1 LKQKWI
7 GLIVIFL
14 WTFSSTLH
22 AHEARPIFVQIN
34 ETTINQFAV
43 QWKIPTSIPD
53 FALPEVIF
61 PDHCS
66 VKGEPVLAQ
75 RPDAYIG
82 QKNYI
87 CEKGLSGQEMAIRYP
102 IMNPSVSSLVRLK
115 LFNGE
120 VHSHILKPGEE
131 RWVIPEAEST
141 WGVSKDYTQLGIQ
154 HIWGGIDHLL
164 FVACLIF
171 IARTTR
177 RILITITGFTLAH
190 SLTLALSTLQIVEL
204 PIPPVEAAIAL
215 SIVFLAVEIAR
226 NDQSSWT
233 YRFPIT
239 VSTSFGLL
247 HGFGFAAVLREI
259 GLPQTELPAALLFFN
274 VGVEIGQVVFVFGLA
289 GLFILGR
296 RLLGEFGKLEKILKT
311 APLQTTASYF
321 IGTVASF
328 WLIERINGF
337 WS

>member
-1 LKQKWI
+1 MVFIKRNWI
-7 GLIVIFL
+7 ALIGIIVVF
-14 WTFSSTLH
+14 FPSFLH
-22 AHEARPIFVQIN
+22 AHESRPIFVQIN
-34 ETTINQFAV
+34 ETSENQFSV
-43 QWKIPTSIPD
+43 QWKIPPSIPNY
-53 FALPEVIF
+53 ALPAVIF

-66 VKGEPVLAQ
+66 IQGELVFAQ
-75 RPDAYIG
+75 RPEAYIG

-87 CEKGLSGQEMAIRYP
+87 CEKGLSGEMLAIQFP
-102 IMNPSVSSLVRLK
+102 TINPSVSSLFRLS
-115 LFNGE
+115 LINGE

-131 RWVIPEAEST
+131 HWTVPEAEST
-141 WGVSKDYTQLGIQ
+141 WGVAKDYTQLGIQ
-154 HIWGGIDHLL
+154 HIWEGVDHLL

-204 PIPPVEAAIAL
+204 PVPPVEAAIAL
-215 SIVFLAVEIAR
+215 SIVFLAVEMAR

-247 HGFGFAAVLREI
+247 HGFGFATVLREI

-274 VGVEIGQVVFVFGLA
+274 VGVEIGQIVFVLGLA

-296 RLLGEFGKLEKILKT
+296 RFLSEFKRLEKILIT
-311 APLQTTASYF
+311 AHQ
-321 IGTVASF
+321 
-328 WLIERINGF
+328 
-337 WS
+337 

>member
-1 LKQKWI
+1 MKKWI
-7 GLIVIFL
+7 GLIGILF
-14 WTFSSTLH
+14 WAFSSTLH
-22 AHEARPIFVQIN
+22 AHESRPIFVQIN
-34 ETTINQFAV
+34 ETSANQFAL
-43 QWKIPTSIPD
+43 QWKVPTSIPD
-53 FALPEVIF
+53 FALPSVIF
-61 PDHCS
+61 PDNCS

-87 CEKGLSGQEMAIRYP
+87 CEKGLSGQALAIRFP
-102 IMNPSVSSLVRLK
+102 IINPSVSSLFRLK
-115 LFNGE
+115 LLNGE

-131 RWVIPEAEST
+131 RWVIPEAESA
-141 WGVSKDYTQLGIQ
+141 WGVVKDYTQLGIQ
-154 HIWGGIDHLL
+154 HIWEGIDHLL

-204 PIPPVEAAIAL
+204 PIPPVEAAIAM

-247 HGFGFAAVLREI
+247 HGLGFAAVLQEI

-274 VGVEIGQVVFVFGLA
+274 VGVEIGQIIFVLGLI

-296 RLLGEFGKLEKILKT
+296 RLLGEFGKLEKIFKT

-328 WLIERINGF
+328 WLIERIHGF
-337 WS
+337 WI